1 MPVTYVIKFKVVP
14 ERREEFLERLQY
26 VLDTMKH
33 EPMYHAA
40 VLHRDPESEN
50 TFLLTETWESHED
63 VLNVQLHRPYR
74 QAWHAAL
81 PQLLEAEREIGI
93 WEPIKAEPIKLD
105 RRPPSLPAPAADRSV
120 PAPSDSRSPASGRR
134 RETAFPVRVLPG

>member
-14 ERREEFLERLQY
+14 ARRDEFLTLLNH
-26 VLDTMKH
+26 VLDTMRH

-40 VLHRDPESEN
+40 ALHRDPDSEN

-81 PQLLEAEREIGI
+81 PHILEGEREIGI
-93 WEPIKAEPIKLD
+93 WEPIKTD
-105 RRPPSLPAPAADRSV
+105 RRQP
-120 PAPSDSRSPASGRR
+120 
-134 RETAFPVRVLPG
+134 

>member
-14 ERREEFLERLQY
+14 ERREEFLALLY
-26 VLDTMKH
+26 HVLDSMKH

-40 VLHRDPESEN
+40 TLHRAPDSEN

-63 VLNVQLHRPYR
+63 VLNVQLNRAYR

-81 PQLLEAEREIGI
+81 PQLLEGEREIGI
-93 WEPIKAEPIKLD
+93 WEPIKAD
-105 RRPPSLPAPAADRSV
+105 RRQP
-120 PAPSDSRSPASGRR
+120 
-134 RETAFPVRVLPG
+134 

>member
-14 ERREEFLERLQY
+14 ERRAEFLTLLHH
-26 VLDTMKH
+26 VLDTMKA

-40 VLHRDPESEN
+40 VLHRDPGSEN

-74 QAWHAAL
+74 QEWHAAL
-81 PQLLEAEREIGI
+81 PHILEAEREIGI
-93 WEPIKAEPIKLD
+93 WEPIKAD
-105 RRPPSLPAPAADRSV
+105 RRQP
-120 PAPSDSRSPASGRR
+120 
-134 RETAFPVRVLPG
+134 

>member
-14 ERREEFLERLQY
+14 ERRSVFLELLHQ

-40 VLHRDPESEN
+40 TLHRDPGSEN

-63 VLNVQLHRPYR
+63 VLKVQLHRPYR
-74 QAWHAAL
+74 RAWHAAL
-81 PQLLEAEREIGI
+81 PEILESEREIGI
-93 WEPIKAEPIKLD
+93 WEPIKVDLRQP
-105 RRPPSLPAPAADRSV
+105 
-120 PAPSDSRSPASGRR
+120 
-134 RETAFPVRVLPG
+134 

>member
-14 ERREEFLERLQY
+14 DQREEFLTLLHR
-26 VLDTMKH
+26 VLDTMKS

-40 VLHRDPESEN
+40 TLHRDPESAN

-63 VLNVQLHRPYR
+63 VLNVQLHRAYR

-81 PQLLEAEREIGI
+81 PHLLEGEREIGI
-93 WEPIKAEPIKLD
+93 WEPIKAD
-105 RRPPSLPAPAADRSV
+105 WRQPSLPAPAADRSV